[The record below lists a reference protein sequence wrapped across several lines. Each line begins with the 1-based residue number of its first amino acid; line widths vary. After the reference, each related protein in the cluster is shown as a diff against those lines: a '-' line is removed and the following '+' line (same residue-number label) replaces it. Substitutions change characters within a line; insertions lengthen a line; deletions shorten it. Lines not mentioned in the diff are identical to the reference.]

1 MSRDPVLWL
10 VSYPKS
16 GNTWFRFVL
25 FHLQHGR
32 MPESSRELDQQFN
45 SKLPVKPGDRFKK
58 SHATVAG
65 LAEHRVDGDKVI
77 YIVRHPLDVLQSSL
91 NYDILNGDLNPG
103 EAAKDAWIDAYI
115 RAAGIPAWTDE
126 PFNAGTWNANVQG
139 WANQVAGD
147 ILVIRYEESLSDPIA
162 GVRACAAFM
171 DIQIADEEVKTCTE
185 ATSFGRLRVF
195 EEAEQALARELK
207 TPQGRF
213 SSEARTKAAEQQGIR
228 FFNKGQSGVYRDVL
242 SADQVTRA
250 WETFAGVATSL
261 GYALSDT

>member
-1 MSRDPVLWL
+1 LSRDPVLWL

-45 SKLPVKPGDRFKK
+45 SKLPVKPGELFKK

-65 LAEHRVDGDKVI
+65 LAEHRNAGDKVI

-91 NYDILNGDLNPG
+91 NYDILNGDLRP
-103 EAAKDAWIDAYI
+103 EKAVKDAWVDAYI
-115 RAAGIPAWTDE
+115 RTAGNPAWTGE
-126 PFNAGTWNANVQG
+126 PFNAGSWNENVRG
-139 WANQVAGD
+139 WMDEAAEDV
-147 ILVIRYEESLSDPIA
+147 LVIRYEESLFNPVA

-171 DIQIADEEVKTCTE
+171 EVPVTEEEIAACVE
-185 ATSFGRLRVF
+185 ATSFDRLRIF
-195 EEAEQALARELK
+195 EEEEQALARELK

-213 SSEARTKAAEQQGIR
+213 SSEARIAVAEQQGVR
-228 FFNKGQSGVYRDVL
+228 FFNKGQSGTYRDVL
-242 SADQVTRA
+242 DTDQAARA
-250 WETFAGVATSL
+250 WDAFADVAVSL
-261 GYALSDT
+261 GYTV

>member
-45 SKLPVKPGDRFKK
+45 SKLPVKPGERFKK

-65 LAEHRVDGDKVI
+65 LAEHRRAVDKAI

-91 NYDILNGDLNPG
+91 NYDILNGDLLP
-103 EAAKDAWIDAYI
+103 EKSAKDTWIDAYI
-115 RAAGIPAWTDE
+115 RTAGNPAWTGE
-126 PFNAGTWNANVQG
+126 PFNAGSWNENVRG
-139 WANQVAGD
+139 WMDEAAEDV
-147 ILVIRYEESLSDPIA
+147 LVIRYEESLTDPVA
-162 GVRACAAFM
+162 GVMACAAFM
-171 DIQIADEEVKTCTE
+171 EVPVTEKEIAVCVE
-185 ATSFGRLRVF
+185 ATSFDRLRIF
-195 EEAEQALARELK
+195 EEEEQALARERR

-213 SSEARTKAAEQQGIR
+213 SSAARTSAAEQQGVR
-228 FFNKGQSGVYRDVL
+228 FFNKGKSGTYRDVL
-242 SADQVTRA
+242 DTDRVDRA
-250 WETFAGVATSL
+250 WEAFADVAASL
-261 GYALSDT
+261 GYLV